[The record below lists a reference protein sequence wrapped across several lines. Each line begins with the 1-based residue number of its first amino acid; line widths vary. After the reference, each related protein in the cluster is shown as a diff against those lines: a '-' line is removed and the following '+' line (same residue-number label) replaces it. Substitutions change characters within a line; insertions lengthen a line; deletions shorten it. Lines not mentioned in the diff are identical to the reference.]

1 MLEQE
6 TIHSTRWINTRRSQR
21 VILNVPVEVRV
32 PAGDSGFFTE
42 AGHTLVV
49 NAHGAL
55 IKLSMKVEPGQILL
69 MKRVGASEEQECS
82 VAHIDNQVKGGEV
95 GILFANPAPHFW
107 GIDFPPSDWKA
118 LPD

>member
-6 TIHSTRWINTRRSQR
+6 HIHATRWVNVRRSQR
-21 VILNVPVEVRV
+21 VIMSVPVEVRV
-32 PAGDSGFFTE
+32 PAGDSGFFME

-55 IKLSMKVEPGQILL
+55 IKLSMKVEPGQTLL
-69 MKRVGASEEQECS
+69 MKRTGSADEQECS
-82 VAHIDNQVKGGEV
+82 VVHTDNHSNASEV
-95 GILFANPAPHFW
+95 GIIFAHPSPHFW
-107 GIDFPPSDWKA
+107 GVDFPPSDWKA